1 MPTKVSKLTFHGPF
15 VFRAVAPK
23 ASASDGIGYRLSRR
37 TSAIWPALT
46 IAPWTMATTMPAAAA
61 AAAAGIIHDAQRNAA
76 SVARLLLR
84 GLQ

>member
-1 MPTKVSKLTFHGPF
+1 MP
-15 VFRAVAPK
+15 A
-23 ASASDGIGYRLSRR
+23 
-37 TSAIWPALT
+37 
-46 IAPWTMATTMPAAAA
+46 AAAA